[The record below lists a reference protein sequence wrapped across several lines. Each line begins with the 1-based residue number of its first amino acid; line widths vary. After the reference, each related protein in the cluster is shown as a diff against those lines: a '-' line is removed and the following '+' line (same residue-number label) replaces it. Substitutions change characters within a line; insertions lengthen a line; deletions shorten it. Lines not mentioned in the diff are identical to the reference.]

1 MRIGDGLRIGVAGA
15 CATAT
20 LLLPTVATATETA
33 GQSFTTAGEHTFVV
47 PPAVTSVQV
56 TLVGGYGGLG
66 SAGAPGGIPATTSAT
81 LTVSPGETLYA
92 EVAGNGESAEG
103 LEDRGGYGGGGD
115 GGVRTFLFAS
125 APSGG
130 GGGGASDVRTCAAS
144 ASAAQCD
151 GRSSFL
157 SRLLVAGGGGGG
169 GGNGLDPASTAGGV
183 GGAADQSGSAGAHD
197 AATDFGGGFG
207 LRGSTS
213 AGGAG
218 GSPSGSCEPMI
229 GSYCPGKG
237 QLGDGGVGGEAG
249 GGGGGGGGGI
259 FGGGGG
265 GAGEISNVGTPQSPI
280 LAAGGGGGGGGGS
293 SAAPAGATGVSGFT
307 LMPTAEGA
315 VPSVSFSWTA
325 PPPTVLTGAPSAV
338 TSTTATLNGTV
349 NPNAW
354 QPTGCSFV
362 LSPAP
367 AGVSA
372 FPCAQQLA
380 TGIAPTPVSA
390 TAAGLAPGT
399 KYTVTLT
406 ASTVQGAGNGASVS
420 FTTPSAAEIG
430 KSGAVGGTTL
440 SLTGLELSPTIFRHG
455 KHLATIAKTKA
466 RKKKIVPT
474 ATTISFSLSEAAT
487 VTLSL
492 EQSSP
497 GVLSGHKCVM
507 KPKAHRKSRS
517 CTRYVLV
524 QGRVSRAA
532 HTGLDKIH
540 FEGILDA
547 NKPLPTGTYRLSL
560 KASNSGGSAIAPQHP
575 TFTLTA

>member
-15 CATAT
+15 CV
-20 LLLPTVATATETA
+20 TVALVLPAASAATEIT
-33 GQSFTTAGEHTFVV
+33 GQSFTVAGEHTFVV

-66 SAGAPGGIPATTSAT
+66 SAGTPGGIAATISAT
-81 LTVSPGETLYA
+81 LAVSPGETLYA

-103 LEDRGGYGGGGD
+103 LEDRGGYGGGGG

-144 ASAAQCD
+144 ASAPQCE

-183 GGAADQSGSAGAHD
+183 GGAADQSGSGGAHD

-207 LRGSTS
+207 LRGSIL

-237 QLGDGGVGGEAG
+237 QLGEGGVGGEAG

-265 GAGEISNVGTPQSPI
+265 GAGEISNIGTPQSPI
-280 LAAGGGGGGGGGS
+280 FAAGGGGGGGGGS
-293 SAAPAGATGVSGFT
+293 SGIPAGAVGVSGSS

-315 VPSVSFSWTA
+315 EPSVSFSWTA

-338 TSTTATLNGTV
+338 TPTTATLNGTV

-354 QPTGCSFV
+354 QPTGCSFA

-367 AGVSA
+367 VGVSV

-380 TGIAPTPVSA
+380 IGIAPTPVSA
-390 TAAGLAPGT
+390 TAAGLTPGT

-406 ASTVQGAGNGASVS
+406 ASTVQGAGNGASIS
-420 FTTPSAAEIG
+420 FTTPSATETSKPG
-430 KSGAVGGTTL
+430 VGVGRTL
-440 SLTGLELSPTIFRHG
+440 SLTDVKLSPTTFRRG
-455 KHLATIAKTKA
+455 KHLATIAKTQA
-466 RKKKIVPT
+466 RKKKTIPT
-474 ATTISFSLSEAAT
+474 ATTISFLLSGAAA

-507 KPKAHRKSRS
+507 KSKTHRKGHS
-517 CTRYVLV
+517 CTHYVLV
-524 QGRVSRAA
+524 HGGISRGGHA
-532 HTGLDKIH
+532 GLDKIH

-547 NKPLPTGTYRLSL
+547 NKPLPTGVYRLSL
-560 KASNSGGSAIAPQHP
+560 KASNPASTVTAAQHP
-575 TFTLTA
+575 TFKLT